1 MTKTLKKLVLFL
13 SLAFLTIFL
22 TACGGGH
29 DDTEI
34 PPEIQSSSK
43 SITAFSIAGVPAI
56 MTGQQLQVTVPN
68 GTDVRRLVAT
78 FTTSGLHVAVTNE
91 PQVSGFTVQDFSSP
105 VAYVLTAADGT
116 TATYT
121 VTVIEAP
128 SQAKAI
134 SAFSIDGVE
143 GVIHDH
149 DIALTLPHGSDPTRR
164 VATFSTSGKT
174 VAVDGAPQTSGTTV
188 LDYSSPVTYVVTAA
202 DGSTDRYTVVVTV
215 APSEAKS
222 ITAFSIAGVSATID
236 GPSISLTLP
245 FGMSPA
251 GQIAT
256 FETTG
261 ASVLV
266 GGTAQVSGRT
276 SQDFSRPVTYVVNAA
291 NGSTAS
297 YTVVVSVALS
307 QARAITAFSLGG
319 VAATISG
326 NDIAVTL
333 PAGADAAHQVASF
346 VTTGASVSVKGATQV
361 SGGMA
366 QDFSQPVS
374 YVVRAA
380 DGSTASYTVTVTVAK
395 SASKAITSYYLYG
408 ARATFRERSP
418 GQFLIDAPIYSTGG
432 GTGLD
437 IIQTSPIYVKP
448 TFTISAKSITI
459 DGVPQVSGES
469 QINIR
474 HAGRGATSPTPV
486 IYVVTAEDGTQATY
500 TLQTY
505 SIQVVQPTPA
515 PTGN

>member
-34 PPEIQSSSK
+34 PPEVQSSSK

-56 MTGQQLQVTVPN
+56 TTGQQLQVTVPN

-78 FTTSGLHVAVTNE
+78 FTTSGLRVAVTNE

-105 VAYVLTAADGT
+105 VAYVVTAADGT

-134 SAFSIDGVE
+134 SAFSIDGVA

-164 VATFSTSGKT
+164 VATFS
-174 VAVDGAPQTSGTTV
+174 TSGTTV

-448 TFTISAKSITI
+448 TFTISGKSITI

-474 HAGRGATSPTPV
+474 HAGRGAASPTPV

-505 SIQVVQPTPA
+505 SIQVVQPTSA